1 VAWFRLQVIIDS
13 GLAGK
18 PLAITMTKS
27 AKADVF
33 IDGRPI
39 SSSAEAPQSMAEDSV
54 IPVKRPMLFTLEKP
68 GTHLIAVRLE
78 NTGAVP
84 GGGSP
89 GSQSFFIVVN
99 TAKDALRAHSMQSTT
114 ITSVLVLF
122 FTFFVAFALIHLILF
137 LYYRARRSN
146 LYFALF
152 CLGLGALF
160 FAAYCQISL
169 HKQGVG
175 DWMQRYGALIVA
187 GVAASLS
194 ALVNDLFGFGRMRFR
209 IAQAT
214 LVVGAV
220 APFVDVIGDY
230 VQPLLFV
237 AVMIEA
243 VVLIVRGMIRR
254 VAGAR
259 IIGAGVLFFALVVL
273 WICFLVT
280 QGPEFSLSMNESAGA
295 VFAASVVIAIISIP
309 LSMSVYLAWSF
320 ADVNKKLSRQL
331 SEVERLSAE
340 ALEHEAEKQRLL
352 EIRAD
357 ELELEV
363 AGRTEELRGQKEKS
377 DELLRNILP
386 AEVAEELKEKGSAA
400 ARYYEDASVLFTD
413 FADFTQMAEKLS
425 PDGLVD
431 ELNHCFSAF
440 DAIITRHGLEK
451 IKTVGDA
458 YIAVSGLP
466 AANPRHAHDVVVAAL
481 EIRAFMIA
489 RKAAQPGSFT
499 VRLGVHSG
507 PLVAGIVGVK
517 KFAYDIWGDT
527 VNTAARMEQHS
538 EPGRVN
544 ISAATY
550 ELVKDEFLFSYRGEL
565 EAKHKGKMGMYFVE
579 GQIANSP
586 IRQFANE
593 AVGDGERFS

>member
-1 VAWFRLQVIIDS
+1 
-13 GLAGK
+13 
-18 PLAITMTKS
+18 
-27 AKADVF
+27 
-33 IDGRPI
+33 
-39 SSSAEAPQSMAEDSV
+39 
-54 IPVKRPMLFTLEKP
+54 
-68 GTHLIAVRLE
+68 
-78 NTGAVP
+78 
-84 GGGSP
+84 
-89 GSQSFFIVVN
+89 
-99 TAKDALRAHSMQSTT
+99 
-114 ITSVLVLF
+114 
-122 FTFFVAFALIHLILF
+122 
-137 LYYRARRSN
+137 
-146 LYFALF
+146 
-152 CLGLGALF
+152 
-160 FAAYCQISL
+160 
-169 HKQGVG
+169 
-175 DWMQRYGALIVA
+175 
-187 GVAASLS
+187 
-194 ALVNDLFGFGRMRFR
+194 
-209 IAQAT
+209 
-214 LVVGAV
+214 
-220 APFVDVIGDY
+220 
-230 VQPLLFV
+230 
-237 AVMIEA
+237 MIEA

-527 VNTAARMEQHS
+527 VNTAARMEQH
-538 EPGRVN
+538 GQVGKVN
-544 ISAATY
+544 ISQASY
-550 ELVKDEFLFSYRGEL
+550 ELLRDEFACSYRGEL
-565 EAKHKGKMGMYFVE
+565 EAKHKGKMGMYFAERLVL
-579 GQIANSP
+579 
-586 IRQFANE
+586 
-593 AVGDGERFS
+593 AVGM